1 MNLNLDSELVFW
13 MNLRNYYRCTS
24 AGCPV
29 RKHIE
34 MAKDNSSAVIIT
46 YKGRHDHDMPVP
58 KKHHGPP
65 SIAPASVNNT
75 SQVTKSEPLQQDQ
88 VSAAAQWSAEKDG
101 ELTGKPLEA
110 GGEKTMESARTLL
123 SIGFEIKPC

>member
-1 MNLNLDSELVFW
+1 
-13 MNLRNYYRCTS
+13 
-24 AGCPV
+24 
-29 RKHIE
+29 
-34 MAKDNSSAVIIT
+34 MAKDNSSAVVIT
-46 YKGRHDHDMPVP
+46 YKGRHDHDIPVP

-75 SQVTKSEPLQQDQ
+75 SSQVTKSEPLQQQDQ
-88 VSAAAQWSAEKDG
+88 VSAAAQWPAEKDG
-101 ELTGKPLEA
+101 EELTGKPLEA